1 MANIH
6 VSPLASPSLECLS
19 PAELTNEESG
29 QVEQVTPNQDE
40 NENDVFKGE
49 TKAFGRK
56 KGFCRLDQIRLD
68 SQISMVGRVFEILSS
83 ILDCKQL

>member
-56 KGFCRLDQIRLD
+56 KGFCRL
-68 SQISMVGRVFEILSS
+68 ILKIFLGLAWLAGYSRF
-83 ILDCKQL
+83 LVQF

>member
-56 KGFCRLDQIRLD
+56 KGFCRL
-68 SQISMVGRVFEILSS
+68 ILKIFLGLAWFAGYSRFWV
-83 ILDCKQL
+83 QF

>member
-56 KGFCRLDQIRLD
+56 KGFCRL
-68 SQISMVGRVFEILSS
+68 ILKIFLGLAWFAGYSRF
-83 ILDCKQL
+83 

>member
-29 QVEQVTPNQDE
+29 QVEQVTDKE
-40 NENDVFKGE
+40 NLYP
-49 TKAFGRK
+49 R
-56 KGFCRLDQIRLD
+56 
-68 SQISMVGRVFEILSS
+68 
-83 ILDCKQL
+83 

>member
-49 TKAFGRK
+49 TMAFGRK
-56 KGFCRLDQIRLD
+56 KGFCRLIFKIFLGLAWLAGYSR
-68 SQISMVGRVFEILSS
+68 F
-83 ILDCKQL
+83 